1 MSDNQFIFDNTYSL
15 NINSHII
22 KHFNKIN
29 IKEINPTTNIINEYI
44 FEGDLSILVDE
55 LVYHIFKEFNEGK
68 NREIIKQHVLN
79 YIHSHGIISQE
90 ICCWLSNNQNN
101 SNSTYLFGY
110 FNYHGIGTDLD
121 KQKAIELYQKA
132 AKLENRVAQLNLAN
146 MHIYG
151 KEVDNDY
158 DLAFELSKK
167 LAEVECASGINNLGY
182 CYNNGIG
189 TDINNQ
195 KAFELFQKAADL
207 GNSYGINSLG
217 CCYEEGIG
225 TDTNKQKAFELYKKA
240 ADLGNSTGMSNLGYC
255 YYGGI
260 GTDVDEQKAFE
271 LFQKAADL
279 GSDAAQYN
287 LAWIYENGD
296 GIKDMKQ
303 AIYWYKKSAEQDY
316 EIAQNKLKEILK
328 K

>member
-1 MSDNQFIFDNTYSL
+1 MSDKQFNFNNIDSL
-15 NINSHII
+15 NIYNKII
-22 KHFNKIN
+22 QNFNKIN
-29 IKEINPTTNIINEYI
+29 IKEIKPTTKNINEYI
-44 FEGDLSILVDE
+44 FEGDLNILVDE
-55 LVYHIFKEFNEGK
+55 LVYNIFKEFNEGK
-68 NREIIKQHVLN
+68 NREIIKQHVLDYVN
-79 YIHSHGIISQE
+79 NHRIISQE
-90 ICCWLSNNQNN
+90 ICSWLSNNQNN
-101 SNSTYLFGY
+101 SNSTYLLGY
-110 FNYHGIGTDLD
+110 FNYNGIGTDPN

-151 KEVDNDY
+151 KEIDSDY

-167 LAEVECASGINNLGY
+167 LAEVECASGMNNLGY

-189 TDINNQ
+189 TDINND
-195 KAFELFQKAADL
+195 KAFELFKKAADL

-225 TDTNKQKAFELYKKA
+225 TDANKQKAFELYKKA

-260 GTDVDEQKAFE
+260 GTDINEQKAFE
-271 LFQKAADL
+271 LFQEAADL

-296 GIKDMKQ
+296 GIKDMNQ
-303 AIYWYKKSAEQDY
+303 AIYWYKKSAEQEY
-316 EIAQNKLKEILK
+316 EIAQNKLKELLK
-328 K
+328 I